1 MRMHLDAAR
10 TGQALTVLGPGR
22 PARDTGADTAS
33 GAVAASGAVPASGAV
48 ARRLAE
54 LGIRPGATLRILSR
68 TSGGGAIISI
78 GDDRIAVSRQI
89 LAGIE
94 VAPEVP
100 ARG

>member
-1 MRMHLDAAR
+1 MHLDAAR

-22 PARDTGADTAS
+22 PAREPGANA
-33 GAVAASGAVPASGAV
+33 ASGAV